1 LASLG
6 MTPGEYLYRWG
17 SGDHFD
23 TLTLNIGV
31 VPPPLPIP
39 EPSTWAM
46 MLLGFAGLGYA
57 AVRRK
62 GGVRTISA

>member
-1 LASLG
+1 L
-6 MTPGEYLYRWG
+6 PPVE
-17 SGDHFD
+17 FFP
-23 TLTLNIGV
+23 LTA
-31 VPPPLPIP
+31 P

-62 GGVRTISA
+62 GARRLVPP

>member
-1 LASLG
+1 LGAASLHLTRVDWFG
-6 MTPGEYLYRWG
+6 
-17 SGDHFD
+17 GDARS
-23 TLTLNIGV
+23 TAVEVTGGAQ
-31 VPPPLPIP
+31 LPAAAP

-62 GGVRTISA
+62 GVALTRVG